1 MAALE
6 KGTGLEL
13 KIVDLFK
20 KNGYHVMHDIKMTGK
35 SGAEHQIDVLAQFS
49 APLHTS
55 TVIIEAKSY
64 EKNIDKDIIMKLIQI
79 QQDLSADRAIL
90 ATTSD
95 FTPGALKTGE
105 QYNNIELWNG
115 KKLASLIG
123 QIQLLDT
130 RDGTNQISAETVK
143 MINSELSLEDAKSYS
158 QNRVVEKSR
167 GGFLG
172 RGKVKESVIDVKKI
186 LYPYYDVDFKAKLS
200 YLEKTGWRKKEKVTT
215 TIQSRTGVDG
225 LTGAI
230 IHVKND
236 GISYR
241 YSFLTDLN
249 ADELLVLYSSSKW
262 KNFAK
267 ADLAVTGLSEGKI
280 RKAVNGLVGK
290 GVLEPGGTRPVT
302 YSAVH
307 EYPWDPEIFIS
318 LFEKYEVVDS
328 SSEEKIEP
336 KITPASITTAFSQY
350 WDTCEVLS
358 IDLVYYPFYKIE
370 FQREG
375 QTSRTEVIDGITG
388 TRQEYLESLV

>member
-13 KIVDLFK
+13 KIADLFK
-20 KNGYHVMHDIKMTGK
+20 KSGYHVTHDVKMSGK

-64 EKNIDKDIIMKLIQI
+64 QKNIDKDIIMKLIQI

-95 FTPGALKTGE
+95 FTPGAIQTAH

-115 KKLASLIG
+115 KKIASLIG

-130 RDGTNQISAETVK
+130 RDGTSQISIDTVK
-143 MINSELSLEDAKSYS
+143 MINPELSLEDAKSYS
-158 QNRVVEKSR
+158 QSRVQEKAK

-172 RGKVKESVIDVKKI
+172 KGKVKESVIDVKKI

-249 ADELLVLYSSSKW
+249 EDELLVLYSSSKW

-318 LFEKYEVVDS
+318 LFEKYQVVDS
-328 SSEEKIEP
+328 SPEKKIEP
-336 KITPASITTAFSQY
+336 KITPGSITTAFSKY
-350 WDTCEVLS
+350 
-358 IDLVYYPFYKIE
+358 
-370 FQREG
+370 
-375 QTSRTEVIDGITG
+375 
-388 TRQEYLESLV
+388 